1 MSDYCITPA
10 ISSLACNRALNTV
23 NHAEE
28 EEPEPDVGP
37 ALPAAADSDEAEDA
51 RAEGGASESDSESE
65 SEDDIQEAQE
75 SLGVPISNE
84 VVLEHGVKPVS
95 AIGLDPAGA
104 RLVTGG
110 YDALVKFWDFP
121 GMNSSLQ
128 SFREI
133 EPFDK

>member
-1 MSDYCITPA
+1 M
-10 ISSLACNRALNTV
+10 NTI

-37 ALPAAADSDEAEDA
+37 ALPAATGAQDDDDDDDDDDD
-51 RAEGGASESDSESE
+51 RAAGGDSESE
-65 SEDDIQEAQE
+65 SDDDIQEAQE

-84 VVLEHGVKPVS
+84 VILEHGVKPVS